1 VQIFKRVYL
10 GLGANLG
17 DPVQQIIDA
26 RVKLIS
32 LKCVHAWTCSSMY
45 LSSPVGYADQANFI
59 NCVLALDIDN
69 ELIAEEF
76 FAHVQKIET
85 DLGRVRDSGNQNAP
99 RKIDIDVL
107 LFADQ
112 VINLKKLLIP
122 HPRMAQRLFVIEPL
136 NELGVDIKK
145 DKNTDFSQQEIFK
158 LAI

>member
-1 VQIFKRVYL
+1 
-10 GLGANLG
+10 
-17 DPVQQIIDA
+17 
-26 RVKLIS
+26 
-32 LKCVHAWTCSSMY
+32 MY
-45 LSSPVGYADQANFI
+45 LSSPVGYANQANFI

-76 FAHVQKIET
+76 FDHVQKIET
-85 DLGRVRDSGNQNAP
+85 GLGRVRDSGNQNAP

-107 LFADQ
+107 LFTDQ

-136 NELGVDIKK
+136 NELGIDIKK
-145 DKNTDFSQQEIFK
+145 DENIDFSQQEIFK

>member
-1 VQIFKRVYL
+1 MEILKRVYL

-26 RVKLIS
+26 RIKLSS
-32 LKCVHAWTCSSMY
+32 LQCVHAWTCSSMY
-45 LSSPVGYADQANFI
+45 LSSPVGYADQAYFI
-59 NCVLALDIDN
+59 NCVLALDIDS
-69 ELIAEEF
+69 EHEAEEF
-76 FAHVQKIET
+76 FDHVQKIET